1 MSLHSTQPD
10 DSPPADARRK
20 INLRR
25 EALGWIL
32 AGGLLWLLYLVIQPF
47 LSPLIW
53 ASVLAVF
60 FFPAHR
66 RLRGRIRRRSV
77 AALVSMSFVALSL
90 VLPVVLLAPAF
101 VGQTAQ
107 VISKLPRGEIV
118 DRIERGLEMLSARL
132 PPSVGD
138 LNETLE
144 QGVSALSKR
153 VGGWSAKLIG
163 NLAAFVLDFIVLLLA
178 LFYLFRDGPKLVAL
192 LREVSPFGGERH
204 DVMMHQAM
212 DMISVTIS
220 SSFVVAGVQGLLGGL
235 SFAVLGLPS
244 PVFWGVVTALMAFL
258 PFVGAWMIWLPAGVA
273 LILMGQVGR
282 GAALLVLGAVLV
294 SAVDNVLRPV
304 LIADRSQLN
313 GLLVFVSVL
322 GGIQAFGLLGIV
334 LGPLITATAVGL
346 LTGYQESLSEPR
358 EHRLPPPAA
367 V

>member
-1 MSLHSTQPD
+1 MSRDTPVPEP
-10 DSPPADARRK
+10 SPTASSRGRVAA
-20 INLRR
+20 RR

-32 AGGLLWLLYLVIQPF
+32 AIALLWLLYLVVEPF

-66 RLRGRIRRRSV
+66 RLRDKIGRRNLT
-77 AALVSMSFVALSL
+77 ALLSTFFVALLL
-90 VLPVVLLAPAF
+90 VLPVALLTPAF

-118 DRIERGLEMLSARL
+118 DRIERGLEFLSARL

-138 LNETLE
+138 LNKTLE
-144 QGVSALSKR
+144 EGVSALSKR

-163 NLAAFVLDFIVLLLA
+163 NLVGFLLDFIVLLLA
-178 LFYLFRDGPKLVAL
+178 LFYLFRDGPGLVSL
-192 LREVSPFGGERH
+192 LRDISPFSGDRH

-220 SSFVVAGVQGLLGGL
+220 SSFVVAAVQGVLGGL

-244 PVFWGVVTALMAFL
+244 PVFWGVVTALMGFL

-273 LILMGQVGR
+273 LILMDQVGR
-282 GAALLVLGAVLV
+282 GVALLVLGALLV
-294 SAVDNVLRPV
+294 STVDNVLRPI
-304 LIADRSQLN
+304 LISDRSQLN
-313 GLLVFVSVL
+313 GLLVFISVL
-322 GGIQAFGLLGIV
+322 GGIQTFGLLGIV
-334 LGPLITATAVGL
+334 LGPLIAATAVGL
-346 LTGYQESLSEPR
+346 LKGYQKSMQAEQ
-358 EHRLPPPAA
+358 PAPS
-367 V
+367 